1 MPPDDSALRSKLD
14 LLELSYKEVLDAT
27 KHQDDKV
34 GRFLTAVSFLVI
46 GAITLGTKPELMAVR
61 YQLEPSRAPVP
72 LPAWLLILFFMF
84 IAMSL
89 ALLVTAMGA
98 RLHVPGGS
106 SSPPRSHLFFLS
118 IAQRSDDEWAEM
130 WSPPSRVVGSMFR
143 AEYQREIMNIARRAK
158 QKYSRTLWAGASLQM
173 ALLCLGLAAVLALV
187 AHIAPGAGIPSVVD
201 WAALEPRLAVGFFI
215 ATYSFALAADFFWFE
230 SHEGQREMRIALL
243 VCCPIYALVMV
254 VHPGDLWHPT
264 TFLGFY
270 KITLVFQLILA
281 AAGLA
286 CAWGTPVKRVGAARA
301 GLVVLAALSVLGP
314 SLSFADQL
322 ELGHL
327 VAAGSTVPLLLLIR
341 LFKQPGAAPPGQR
354 SG

>member
-1 MPPDDSALRSKLD
+1 MPPDDPELRSKLD

-72 LPAWLLILFFMF
+72 LPACLLILFFMF

-89 ALLVTAMGA
+89 VFLVTAMGA
-98 RLHVPGGS
+98 RLHVPDA
-106 SSPPRSHLFFLS
+106 RSHLFFLS
-118 IAQRSDDEWAEM
+118 IADRSDDEWTEM
-130 WSPPSRVVGSMFR
+130 WSPPSRILASMFR
-143 AEYQREIMNIARRAK
+143 AEYRREILNIASRAK
-158 QKYSRTLWAGASLQM
+158 RKYQRTFWAGISLQV
-173 ALLCLGLAAVLALV
+173 AVLCLGLAAILAFL
-187 AHIAPGAGIPSVVD
+187 ANSAPEARIPSPVN
-201 WAALEPRLAVGFFI
+201 WAALEPRLAVGLFI
-215 ATYSFALAADFFWFE
+215 AAYSFAIAADSFWYGFAGGRRKRR
-230 SHEGQREMRIALL
+230 HIPLP
-243 VCCPIYALVMV
+243 VVFPVYALVMV

-281 AAGLA
+281 AAGVV
-286 CAWGTPVKRVGAARA
+286 CAWGTPVERVGAARA

-314 SLSFADQL
+314 SLSFAIDQP

-354 SG
+354 SD